1 MKTLFDETRIG
12 TMRLRNRLVRSATW
26 EAMADD
32 AGRPTPRLLEVYRE
46 LAKGGIGLAIT
57 SATLIAQ
64 DASGLPG
71 MLSLYD
77 DASVPAFA
85 SLASAVHE
93 NGCPVVQQITIVG
106 TGGAWWTPG
115 SVSKEDLRHIIGL
128 FADAAARS
136 QRAGFDGVQVHSG
149 HGYFISQFLNA
160 RKNTRTDEYGGSV
173 ENRTRFIVEIVEAIR
188 TRTGPSFNIL
198 VKINCSDFEKDDG
211 VWDACRAAC
220 RILADRGITA
230 IEVTGGATG
239 KLDPAWAGYDESV
252 FRDYAAEIAKSVDVP
267 VILVGLN
274 RSAPVLVKL
283 LETTRIGYFS
293 LSRPLL
299 REPDLPKIWTAHPD
313 QPAACT
319 SCDAC
324 REHPEDGISCPFR
337 DDPV

>member
-1 MKTLFDETRIG
+1 MKTLFDPTRIG
-12 TMRLRNRLVRSATW
+12 TMRLKNRLVRSATW
-26 EAMADD
+26 EAMADET
-32 AGRPTPRLLEVYRE
+32 GRPTPRLIEVYRE
-46 LAKGGIGLAIT
+46 LAAGGVGLVIT
-57 SATLIAQ
+57 SATLIAK
-64 DASGLPG
+64 DASGLPS

-85 SLASAVHE
+85 TLAAAVHE
-93 NGCPVVQQITIVG
+93 NGCPVVQQLTIVG

-115 SVSKEDLRHIIGL
+115 SVSEEDIRHVIRL

-136 QRAGFDGVQVHSG
+136 QQAGFDGVQVHSG

-160 RKNTRTDEYGGSV
+160 KKNTRTDAYGGSV
-173 ENRTRFIVEIVEAIR
+173 ENRSRFLVEIVEAIR
-188 TRTGPSFNIL
+188 ARTGPSFNIL

-211 VWDACRAAC
+211 VWDACR
-220 RILADRGITA
+220 ILADRGISA

-239 KLDPAWAGYDESV
+239 KLDPAWTGYEESV
-252 FRDYAAEIAKSVDVP
+252 FRDYAAEIAKSVDIP

-299 REPDLPKIWTAHPD
+299 SEPDLPNIWKAHPN

-319 SCDAC
+319 SCDTC
-324 REHPEDGISCPFR
+324 REQPDGNVCPFR
-337 DDPV
+337 EESPGGM

>member
-1 MKTLFDETRIG
+1 MKTLFDPTRIG
-12 TMRLRNRLVRSATW
+12 TMRLKNRLVRSATW
-26 EAMADD
+26 EAMADET
-32 AGRPTPRLLEVYRE
+32 GRPTPRLIEVYRE
-46 LAKGGIGLAIT
+46 LAAGGVGLVIT
-57 SATLIAQ
+57 SATLIAK

-85 SLASAVHE
+85 TLAAAVHE
-93 NGCPVVQQITIVG
+93 NGCPVVQQLTIVG

-115 SVSKEDLRHIIGL
+115 SVSEEDIRHVIRL

-136 QRAGFDGVQVHSG
+136 QQAGFDGVQVHSG

-160 RKNTRTDEYGGSV
+160 KKNTRTDAYGGSV
-173 ENRTRFIVEIVEAIR
+173 ENRSRFLVEIVEAIR
-188 TRTGPSFNIL
+188 ARTGPSFNIL

-211 VWDACRAAC
+211 VWDACR
-220 RILADRGITA
+220 ILADRGISA

-239 KLDPAWAGYDESV
+239 KLDPAWTGYEESV
-252 FRDYAAEIAKSVDVP
+252 FRDYAAEIAKSVDIP

-299 REPDLPKIWTAHPD
+299 SEPDLPNIWKAHPN

-319 SCDAC
+319 SCDTC
-324 REHPEDGISCPFR
+324 REQPDGNVCPFR
-337 DDPV
+337 EESPGGM

>member
-1 MKTLFDETRIG
+1 MKTLFDETTVG
-12 TMRLRNRLVRSATW
+12 TMHLKNRLVRSATW
-26 EAMADD
+26 EAMADE
-32 AGRPTPRLLEVYRE
+32 AGRPTPRLLEVYRD
-46 LAKGGIGLAIT
+46 LARGGIGLVIT
-57 SATLIAQ
+57 SATLIAK

-77 DASVPAFA
+77 DESVPAFA
-85 SLASAVHE
+85 ALAAAVHG
-93 NGCPVVQQITIVG
+93 NGCPVIQQITIVG

-115 SVSKEDLRHIIGL
+115 SVSKEDIRHVIRL

-136 QRAGFDGVQVHSG
+136 QQAGFDGVQVHSG

-160 RKNTRTDEYGGSV
+160 KKNTRTDAYGGSV
-173 ENRTRFIVEIVEAIR
+173 ENRTRFLVEIVEEIR
-188 TRTGPSFNIL
+188 ARTGPSFTIL
-198 VKINCSDFEKDDG
+198 VKVNCSDFEKDDG

-220 RILADRGITA
+220 RTLADRGISA
-230 IEVTGGATG
+230 LEVTGGATG
-239 KLDPAWAGYDESV
+239 KLDPAWTGYDESV
-252 FRDYAAEIAKSVDVP
+252 FRDYAAEIAKSVDIP

-299 REPDLPKIWTAHPD
+299 REPDLPNIWKEHPN

-319 SCDAC
+319 SCDTC
-324 REHPEDGISCPFR
+324 REQPDGNVCPFR
-337 DDPV
+337 EG

>member
-1 MKTLFDETRIG
+1 MKTLFDETTIG
-12 TMRLRNRLVRSATW
+12 TMHLKNRLVRSATW
-26 EAMADD
+26 EAMADES
-32 AGRPTPRLLEVYRE
+32 GRPTPRLLEMYRE
-46 LAKGGIGLAIT
+46 LAGGGVGLVIT
-57 SATLIAQ
+57 SATTIAK
-64 DASGLPG
+64 DATGLPG

-85 SLASAVHE
+85 ALASAVHE
-93 NGCPVVQQITIVG
+93 SGCPVVQQLTIVG

-115 SVSKEDLRHIIGL
+115 SATKEDIRHIVGL

-136 QRAGFDGVQVHSG
+136 QKAGFDGVQVHSG

-160 RKNTRTDEYGGSV
+160 KKNTRTDEYGGPA
-173 ENRTRFIVEIVEAIR
+173 ENRTRFLVEICDAIR
-188 TRTGPSFNIL
+188 ARTGPSFAIL
-198 VKINCSDFEKDDG
+198 VKINCSDFEEDDG
-211 VWDACRAAC
+211 VWDACRVAC

-239 KLDPAWAGYDESV
+239 KLDPAWVGYDESV

-274 RSAPVLVKL
+274 RSVPVLQKL
-283 LETTRIGYFS
+283 LGTTRIGYFS

-299 REPDLPKIWTAHPD
+299 REPDLPDTWKAHPN

-319 SCDAC
+319 SCDSC
-324 REHPEDGISCPFR
+324 RDHPEDGISCPFR
-337 DDPV
+337 EG

>member
-1 MKTLFDETRIG
+1 MADET
-12 TMRLRNRLVRSATW
+12 
-26 EAMADD
+26 
-32 AGRPTPRLLEVYRE
+32 GRPTPRLIEVYRE
-46 LAKGGIGLAIT
+46 LAAGGVGLVIT
-57 SATLIAQ
+57 SATLIAK

-85 SLASAVHE
+85 TLAAAVHE
-93 NGCPVVQQITIVG
+93 NGCPVVQQLTIVG

-115 SVSKEDLRHIIGL
+115 SVSEEDIRHVIRL

-136 QRAGFDGVQVHSG
+136 QQAGFDGVQVHSG

-160 RKNTRTDEYGGSV
+160 KKNTRTDAYGGSV
-173 ENRTRFIVEIVEAIR
+173 ENRSRFLVEIVEAIR
-188 TRTGPSFNIL
+188 ARTGPSFNIL

-211 VWDACRAAC
+211 VWDACR
-220 RILADRGITA
+220 ILADRGISA

-239 KLDPAWAGYDESV
+239 KLDPAWTGYEESV
-252 FRDYAAEIAKSVDVP
+252 FRDYAAEIAKSVDIP

-299 REPDLPKIWTAHPD
+299 SEPDLPNIWKAHPN

-319 SCDAC
+319 SCDTC
-324 REHPEDGISCPFR
+324 REQPDGNVCPFR
-337 DDPV
+337 EESPGGM